1 MIDEALKDINQFLT
15 FTLGKEIFALDI
27 GTVREVLEL
36 TSITKIPRT
45 PKFMRGVINLRGH
58 AVPVVDMRLK
68 LGMSQ
73 GEDTVDTC
81 IIIVE
86 IEFEGEFT
94 VMGALV
100 DSVREV
106 FEMTPDT
113 IEAAPKMGAAIN
125 AEYIKGMGR
134 QNDQFIII
142 IDINKIFSAEEL
154 AMAKEMAGLGG
165 GAERAPAEE
174 AAAAAPA

>member
-1 MIDEALKDINQFLT
+1 MDEKTAKDINQFLT
-15 FTLGKEIFALDI
+15 FTLGREIFALDI

-36 TSITKIPRT
+36 TTITRIPRT
-45 PKFMRGVINLRGH
+45 PPFMRGVINLRGH

-68 LGMSQ
+68 LGMSK

-86 IEFEGEFT
+86 IEFEGEQT

-106 FEMTPDT
+106 FEMAPEA
-113 IEAAPKMGAAIN
+113 IEAAPKMGAAVN
-125 AEYIKGMGR
+125 AEYIRGMGR
-134 QNDQFIII
+134 QNDNFIII
-142 IDINKIFSAEEL
+142 LDIGKIFSAEEL
-154 AMAKEMAGLGG
+154 ALVRGAGGP
-165 GAERAPAEE
+165 EKAPQE
-174 AAAAAPA
+174 AAA